1 MLACCCFHSFFH
13 RLLFLPHF
21 YFLLSLRLLFL
32 SLSLSINHLCS
43 LSEFCFCCCCF
54 YYDYTN
60 TARAFVVVVV
70 VLFIFCLSF
79 RPSLSDVWPN
89 DVTWHISIVC
99 LNVCVSEWVCVYLKE
114 PFFVILLK
122 LFFLFLMMN
131 KSFFTRMGVSE
142 ETRVNK

>member
-43 LSEFCFCCCCF
+43 LSEFCFCCCF

-79 RPSLSDVWPN
+79 RPSLSPMSDQMTSRDIFPLYF
-89 DVTWHISIVC
+89 C
-99 LNVCVSEWVCVYLKE
+99 MCVSEWVSVCVFKGTVLCYSFE
-114 PFFVILLK
+114 T
-122 LFFLFLMMN
+122 FFLFLMTN
-131 KSFFTRMGVSE
+131 KSIFTRMGV
-142 ETRVNK
+142 RRN